1 MKKNHLTKFL
11 TLCFTLFLLVSI
23 TACNEQHDILEEPDI
38 TVEYLSGDY
47 ADQLLRDGGENTLG
61 TISLVQNEDDTYSL
75 TVNSMLIVE
84 NDDSDLGYYIADKN
98 ITSVFQL
105 DPEARVTYIK
115 EKGADPEIVDL
126 TEFIH
131 LVQNE
136 TSNPLKEGDEKLYN
150 VYTMDNNVLMILAEK
165 MPENN

>member
-1 MKKNHLTKFL
+1 MRKFHFTRFL
-11 TLCFTLFLLVSI
+11 TLCFAVFFLFSI

-47 ADQLLRDGGENTLG
+47 AEQLLRDGGENTLG

-98 ITSVFQL
+98 ISSAFQL
-105 DPEARVTYIK
+105 DSEARVTYIK
-115 EKGADPEIVDL
+115 EKGADPEIIDL
-126 TEFIH
+126 TEFID
-131 LVQNE
+131 LVQND
-136 TSNPLKEGDEKLYN
+136 TSDPLKEGNEKLYN
-150 VYTMDNNVLMILAEK
+150 VYTMHDNVLMILAEK
-165 MPENN
+165 MPEKN

>member
-1 MKKNHLTKFL
+1 MRKFHFTRFL
-11 TLCFTLFLLVSI
+11 TLCFAVFLLFSI

-47 ADQLLRDGGENTLG
+47 AEQLLRDGGENTLG

-84 NDDSDLGYYIADKN
+84 NDDGDLGYYIADKN
-98 ITSVFQL
+98 ISSAFQL

-115 EKGADPEIVDL
+115 ENGADPEIIDL
-126 TEFIH
+126 TEFIN
-131 LVQNE
+131 LVQND
-136 TSNPLKEGDEKLYN
+136 TSDPLEEGNEKLYN
-150 VYTMDNNVLMILAEK
+150 VYTMNDNVLMILAEK
-165 MPENN
+165 MPEKN